1 MGEGRALMERHY
13 RGLDAHDMDQAVT
26 VFSDDVLT
34 HFAGMRDI
42 HGRDQF
48 KVLGGAFIEA
58 FPDSSIH
65 PASIW
70 EAGDAVISEGTYS
83 GTHTAT
89 LRSPNGDIPA
99 TGRHMDLHYADIMRV
114 RDGQVFYHAVYFDS
128 AEMMA
133 QLGLMPDATA
143 TTA

>member
-13 RGLDAHDMDQAVT
+13 RGLDAHDMDEAVT

-42 HGRDQF
+42 H
-48 KVLGGAFIEA
+48 AA
-58 FPDSSIH
+58 N
-65 PASIW
+65 IW

-83 GTHTAT
+83 GTHSAT

-133 QLGLMPDATA
+133 QLGLIPDATA
-143 TTA
+143 ATP

>member
-1 MGEGRALMERHY
+1 MGEGRALLEQHY
-13 RGLDAHDMDQAVT
+13 RALDAHDMNEAVT

-42 HGRDQF
+42 RGREQF
-48 KVLGGAFIEA
+48 KLLGGAFIEA
-58 FPDSSIH
+58 FPDASIH
-65 PASIW
+65 PADIW
-70 EAGDAVISEGTYS
+70 EVGDAVISEGTYS

-99 TGRHMDLHYADIMRV
+99 TGKRMDLHYADVMRV
-114 RDGQVFYHAVYFDS
+114 RDGKVFYHAVYFDS

-133 QLGLMPDATA
+133 QLGLMPE
-143 TTA
+143 TTAATG